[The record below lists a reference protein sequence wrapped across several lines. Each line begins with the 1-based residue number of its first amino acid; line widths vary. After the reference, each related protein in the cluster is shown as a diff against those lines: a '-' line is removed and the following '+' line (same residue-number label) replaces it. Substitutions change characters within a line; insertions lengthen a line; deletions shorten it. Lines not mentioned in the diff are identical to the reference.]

1 MRLILVG
8 ELNPHNQDPLVALFP
23 LPEHC
28 AGGRLRKILGISLA
42 RYLGLARRNL
52 CAGKWTMTEARRAA
66 QATVDEGWDA
76 IVMLGARVRAAFHLT
91 ARVPAFTA
99 SAPFVSLPHP
109 SGRNL
114 IWNDP
119 GRIQEARELLSR
131 VAPAIPW
138 GEEES

>member
-8 ELNPHNQDPLVALFP
+8 ELNPHDEDPLVALFP

-28 AGGRLRKILGISLA
+28 AGGRLRRILGISLA

-66 QATVDEGWDA
+66 QATAAEGWDA

-91 ARVPAFTA
+91 SEVPAFTA

-119 GRIQEARELLSR
+119 GAAERAREVLR
-131 VAPAIPW
+131 AAAPGIPW
-138 GEEES
+138 GEES